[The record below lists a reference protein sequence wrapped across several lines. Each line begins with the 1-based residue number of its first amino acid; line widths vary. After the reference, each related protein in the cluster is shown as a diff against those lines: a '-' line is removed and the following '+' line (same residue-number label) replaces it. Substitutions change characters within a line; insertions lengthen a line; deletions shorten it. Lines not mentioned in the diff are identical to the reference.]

1 MDEVKTSSDS
11 DEIDT
16 KMLRTHEEIYGEEF
30 DYEFASIKDLNKK
43 RKALLSRFK
52 KLINESTF
60 IFTRDELSHELNN
73 LIYKI

>member
-1 MDEVKTSSDS
+1 MDSE
-11 DEIDT
+11 EIDN

-60 IFTRDELSHELNN
+60 IFTRDELSHELNK